1 MCLWL
6 QSVCFFPT
14 ADIPVGFH
22 LARPPAMQCMTGAH
36 LRGSGWLKL
45 QQHSLFML
53 QVWTVMEN
61 KASLWLCCFV
71 CFIPLF
77 SGIHCREGE
86 IDSRRWFYKGIVTL
100 SWLRCHQSLNIPLFF
115 VSASARRH
123 FFLLFFFLFVK
134 FNLCVMRLVSV
145 LYSPKESITV
155 TSENLY
161 NVVLLTIAR
170 CYTPAAK

>member
-123 FFLLFFFLFVK
+123 FFLLFFSF
-134 FNLCVMRLVSV
+134 CEIQSV
-145 LYSPKESITV
+145 
-155 TSENLY
+155 
-161 NVVLLTIAR
+161 
-170 CYTPAAK
+170 CYETCECIVFTEGIYHGHFGEFI